1 MLYDALQR
9 GKKGR
14 KGEKRELKT
23 QFKASQI

>member
-14 KGEKRELKT
+14 KEKKRELKT

>member
-1 MLYDALQR
+1 MLYDGLQR

-14 KGEKRELKT
+14 KEEKRELKT